1 MDTEQNYPTRP
12 VDGVDVPQMGIRDL
26 IRQLESALQT
36 MEGNRKSY
44 TSPEEIEA
52 GTFMVALFGNSLYY
66 MRLFDESL
74 RKFEAAQEAV
84 LEEQLQQADTV
95 GGVC

>member
-1 MDTEQNYPTRP
+1 MDTERKYPTRE
-12 VDGVDVPQMGIRDL
+12 VDGVDVPQMGIK
-26 IRQLESALQT
+26 ET

-52 GTFMVALFGNSLYY
+52 GTLMVALFGNSLYY
-66 MRLFDESL
+66 MRLFDKSL
-74 RKFEAAQEAV
+74 RTFEAAQDAV

-95 GGVC
+95 GGIC

>member
-44 TSPEEIEA
+44 TSTE
-52 GTFMVALFGNSLYY
+52 
-66 MRLFDESL
+66 
-74 RKFEAAQEAV
+74 
-84 LEEQLQQADTV
+84 
-95 GGVC
+95 